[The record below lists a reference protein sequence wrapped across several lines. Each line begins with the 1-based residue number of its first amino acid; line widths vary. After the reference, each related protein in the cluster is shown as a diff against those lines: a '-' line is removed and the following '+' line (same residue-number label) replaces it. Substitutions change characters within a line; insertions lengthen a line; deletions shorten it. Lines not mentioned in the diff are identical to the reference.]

1 MHTRRFTLILL
12 AAILS
17 IAGCPRK
24 DRPVMPMPPEPNPEP
39 EVNKDAEVR
48 NRDLGQ
54 KVAQF
59 SSASREI
66 PTNDEGAY
74 RQAVGQVFADLSQIL
89 PLIQGPNPPGAF
101 RQQMR
106 ILQSSRNQ
114 LAGGSADLSAEPT
127 IDSGLRAAYRA
138 LSGMQQESFTDR
150 PEIGQ
155 TLESLS
161 NKINELDTSKGV
173 FHRNTVKEAVTLI
186 GQAVQSMSSTIDQRL
201 RHNAPSA
208 PATAPSAEPASPA
221 TPAP

>member
-1 MHTRRFTLILL
+1 
-12 AAILS
+12 
-17 IAGCPRK
+17 
-24 DRPVMPMPPEPNPEP
+24 MPMPPEPNPEP
-39 EVNKDAEVR
+39 EVNKDAGVR

-54 KVAQF
+54 KVAEF

-66 PTNDEGAY
+66 PTNDEAGY

-89 PLIQGPNPPGAF
+89 PLIQGPNAPGAF

-138 LSGMQQESFTDR
+138 LTSIQQESFNER
-150 PEIGQ
+150 PEVAK

-161 NKINELDTSKGV
+161 AKINELDTTKGP
-173 FHRNTVKEAVTLI
+173 FHRGTVKEAVALI
-186 GQAVQSMSSTIDQRL
+186 GQAVQSMSSTLDQRL
-201 RHNAPSA
+201 HQQTPGAP
-208 PATAPSAEPASPA
+208 TTTPSAEPAAP
-221 TPAP
+221 TP